1 MTSDDYVTHADLGG
15 QLGRGPIKLESEYKA
30 WHATWEP
37 RVFALQL
44 SMGAA
49 GVWNLDMT
57 RAARETLPDYEQRS
71 YYEIWFGALLKQLEE
86 RGLVSADEVAAGRS
100 LHPPLALPRVVHAR
114 DVPTLQAHGAPT
126 ERLATKGP
134 LFAVGQRVR
143 TITGPTSHHTRLPGY
158 AQGKPAVIERMH
170 GMHVFADAN
179 ASGHGEQPQW
189 LYTVVFRGTQ
199 LWPDAEPGVT
209 VSIDAWEPYLEAA

>member
-1 MTSDDYVTHADLGG
+1 MSSDDYVTRADLGG
-15 QLGRGPIKLESEYKA
+15 QLGHGPILLDSEHEP
-30 WHATWEP
+30 WHAAWES

-57 RAARETLPDYEQRS
+57 RAARETLPDYDQRS

-86 RGLVSADEVAAGRS
+86 RGLVFADEVAAGRS
-100 LHPPLALPRVVHAR
+100 LHPPRALPRVVHAR
-114 DVPTLQAHGAPT
+114 DVPTLQARGAPT

-134 LFAVGQRVR
+134 RFAVGQRVR
-143 TITGPTSHHTRLPGY
+143 TIAGPIPHHTRLPRY
-158 AQGKPAVIERMH
+158 AQGKPAVIEHMH

-179 ASGHGEQPQW
+179 ARGQGEHPQW

-199 LWPDAEPGVT
+199 LWPDAEPGLT